1 MNFAIVGLLA
11 ESIGFAR
18 DILHIFTSRTS
29 SVPSP
34 GDGVS
39 ITHEKTIVHENRS
52 VTLIRERVLDEKTL
66 RKVIDDTNR
75 HLESLLEIQS
85 REILDEL
92 RRQRVRD
99 ALQEVQARVAALKL
113 LLNGR
118 ELDSTVAM
126 QLVISAL
133 NPLQVSLEVAKFRLQ
148 DYGDK
153 EAWQFCYIVGT
164 SALLSG
170 YGFLGQDM
178 PHMRAELKES
188 MYSIQKLI
196 LNRAAARIIAAG
208 NEVPWEQVP
217 QLLTPEGVETL
228 LELYRSADTEEV
240 GGESEPIACDLE
252 SMTVNEVRS
261 LAQGLEDANVLVRLI
276 AEERNG
282 KNRTGALEAL
292 RGRLNHLSE

>member
-1 MNFAIVGLLA
+1 VQ
-11 ESIGFAR
+11 EK
-18 DILHIFTSRTS
+18 
-29 SVPSP
+29 SV
-34 GDGVS
+34 
-39 ITHEKTIVHENRS
+39 IHERSIVHESRS
-52 VTLIRERVLDEKTL
+52 VTIVRERVLDEKTL

-75 HLESLLEIQS
+75 HLESLIEIQS

-99 ALQEVQARVAALKL
+99 ALQEIQARVGALKL

-118 ELDSTVAM
+118 DLDSAVAM

-148 DYGDK
+148 DSGDK

-188 MYSIQKLI
+188 IYAIQKLI
-196 LNRAAARIIAAG
+196 LNRAAARIIASG

-228 LELYRSADTEEV
+228 LELYRSVATEEE
-240 GGESEPIACDLE
+240 GRASEPTPYKIE
-252 SMTVNEVRS
+252 SMTVGEVRS
-261 LAQGLEDANVLVRLI
+261 LAQKLEDANVLVRLI

-282 KNRTGALEAL
+282 KNRTGALESL

>member
-1 MNFAIVGLLA
+1 MNLAIVGLLA

-18 DILHIFTSRTS
+18 DILHIFTSRAS

-34 GDGVS
+34 GDGAS
-39 ITHEKTIVHENRS
+39 IVHESRS

-85 REILDEL
+85 REIVDEL

-118 ELDSTVAM
+118 DLDSTVAM

-148 DYGDK
+148 DYGDQ

-188 MYSIQKLI
+188 IYAIQKLI

-208 NEVPWEQVP
+208 SEVPWEQVP

-228 LELYRSADTEEV
+228 LELYRSADTEEDEE
-240 GGESEPIACDLE
+240 ESEPIAYDLE

-261 LAQGLEDANVLVRLI
+261 LAQELKDANVLVRLI
-276 AEERNG
+276 AEERKG